1 MKVDE
6 GTLRET
12 ATYLE
17 DVSAAYERA
26 SKAYRAA
33 LQRSM
38 DAKVDD
44 KSGLNACMS
53 SCVAN
58 KIDGKLVAPPLKSQ
72 PRHGCTLALANKRC
86 CMRHSTAAMH
96 SKAALS
102 NPVLCMLS
110 S

>member
-6 GTLRET
+6 RTLRET

-33 LQRSM
+33 RQRSM

-44 KSGLNACMS
+44 KSGLHACVS
-53 SCVAN
+53 SCVAQKN
-58 KIDGKLVAPPLKSQ
+58 
-72 PRHGCTLALANKRC
+72 
-86 CMRHSTAAMH
+86 
-96 SKAALS
+96 
-102 NPVLCMLS
+102 
-110 S
+110 